1 VLTAAQSY
9 QTAIG
14 QKDSNGHSR
23 NAATFPLTPHLLSLE
38 ITPPAIWRMLT
49 SPLQQRLD
57 ILISKGITLS
67 EDPRHDSGVPGS
79 PTA

>member
-23 NAATFPLTPHLLSLE
+23 NAATFTIAPHLLSLQ
-38 ITPPAIWRMLT
+38 IKPPAIRRMLP
-49 SPLQQRLD
+49 SPLQQRLAV
-57 ILISKGITLS
+57 LINKGITLS
-67 EDPRHDSGVPGS
+67 EDPRHYSGVPGS
-79 PTA
+79 PTP